1 MRNLRAYIRVIEDKE
16 SATNRQLGFENPG
29 KGIIMNVVR
38 TLNNWR
44 KFRQTVSELGRMS
57 PRELE
62 DLGIERHNI
71 RRFARTANG
80 L

>member
-1 MRNLRAYIRVIEDKE
+1 
-16 SATNRQLGFENPG
+16 
-29 KGIIMNVVR
+29 MNVVR

-44 KFRQTVSELGRMS
+44 KFRQTVEELGRMS

-80 L
+80 F

>member
-1 MRNLRAYIRVIEDKE
+1 
-16 SATNRQLGFENPG
+16 
-29 KGIIMNVVR
+29 MNVVR

-44 KFRQTVSELGRMS
+44 KFRQTKSELDRMS
-57 PRELE
+57 SRELR
-62 DLGIERHNI
+62 DLGIERHDI

>member
-1 MRNLRAYIRVIEDKE
+1 
-16 SATNRQLGFENPG
+16 
-29 KGIIMNVVR
+29 MNVVR

-44 KFRQTVSELGRMS
+44 KFRQTVTELDRMS